1 MNSTQKHILEMLAD
15 LTSVGSKADAAS
27 VPILQSLYLEMF
39 NLDGR
44 AHSGL
49 VNEVWDYLELF
60 LNDLQQGKY
69 SFQSLGATSDGCQ
82 RQSTMGLY
90 QF

>member
-1 MNSTQKHILEMLAD
+1 MLAD
-15 LTSVGSKADAAS
+15 FISVESEADAAS

-39 NLDGR
+39 DLDGR

-49 VNEVWDYLELF
+49 VNEVWDHLEMF

-69 SFQSLGATSDGCQ
+69 SMQ
-82 RQSTMGLY
+82 
-90 QF
+90 